1 MVVLDKVDKAKT
13 LTLKQLSEEN
23 PEYIN
28 YITEA
33 IGLLITENDLLRKIA
48 SRYSHDLRSPVTNI
62 DMLLQLYEKADDSSD
77 MQLYIQ
83 KMNKSVVRLQEGF
96 EALSSERKNALVD
109 KAQLRLTYLDEV
121 LNEVKR
127 NLPIGVNFITDFSG
141 GKKIISDEQSLLR
154 CFMLLVELYTNSGQT
169 GEIHFSTEKTW
180 EGLQLTIAYPNFID
194 LTEAYNKT
202 IAQQEIKNKEKDSQ
216 LAGWNYYFALLFLR
230 AMGAATNIDESSPIQ
245 TKVLISFTQ

>member
-1 MVVLDKVDKAKT
+1 MVVLDKEDKAKA
-13 LTLKQLSEEN
+13 LTLKQLAEQN

-33 IGLLITENDLLRKIA
+33 IGLLITENEFLRKIA

-109 KAQLRLTYLDEV
+109 KTQLRLTFLDEV
-121 LNEVKR
+121 LGEVQRK
-127 NLPIGVNFITDFSG
+127 LPVSINFTTDFSG
-141 GKKIISDEQSLLR
+141 GKKIIAHHASLLQ
-154 CFMLLVELYTNSGQT
+154 CFTLLTEPYADLAQPFT
-169 GEIHFSTEKTW
+169 IHFSTEKTW
-180 EGLQLTIAYPNFID
+180 DGLILTIAYPSFID
-194 LTEAYNKT
+194 LNTAYNNT
-202 IAQQEIKNKEKDSQ
+202 VTQGDTKNKEKYSQ
-216 LAGWNYYFALLFLR
+216 LAGWNYYFAMLFLR
-230 AMGAATNIDESSPIQ
+230 AMGATINIDESPQ
-245 TKVLISFTQ
+245 THTKILISFTQ